1 MSNRTDDE
9 MRKKMLSSFFKT
21 DKAEF
26 NKCLEPSMKCE
37 NKAIK
42 AHSVQNSRILEN
54 LTENG
59 HVVTFKRK
67 IDKDLGPQI
76 DFGLIGRNTAT
87 TFTGLCVHH
96 DQSIFSAIDNQEL
109 NINNKK
115 HLFLISYRSVHR
127 ELHATMSAA
136 SKIQSAYLQRVDLG
150 LDSAD
155 HPSEAG
161 MTAIGKM
168 MISWETWKY
177 KTDYDEAFLNEDY
190 DLICHDTFAISI
202 NQPTIA
208 VSALFSMDDIE
219 FEDYALRIVL
229 NVMPVSQNQTVI
241 IFSYRKRETE
251 IARAALDRVLNS
263 SGPYQLYEIS
273 RLILNN
279 CENFVL
285 APQYFKDW
293 PETKKE
299 TIRDYFVRTILKGDN
314 EFQSSDIYLF

>member
-1 MSNRTDDE
+1 MANRTDDE
-9 MRKKMLSSFFKT
+9 IRKKMLSHFFRT

-26 NKCLEPSMKCE
+26 NKCLEPSMKCK
-37 NKAIK
+37 NRAIR

-67 IDKDLGPQI
+67 TDKDLGPQI

-87 TFTGLCVHH
+87 TFTGLCAHH
-96 DQSIFSAIDNQEL
+96 DQSIFSAIDNQEINL
-109 NINNKK
+109 NNKK

-127 ELHATMSAA
+127 ELHATMAAA
-136 SKIQSAYLQRVDLG
+136 SKIQSTYLQRVDLG
-150 LDSAD
+150 LDPAD

-161 MTAIGKM
+161 MTAIAKM

-190 DLICHDTFAISI
+190 DLIYHDTFTIDI

-208 VSALFSMDDIE
+208 VSALFSMDDIA
-219 FEDYALRIVL
+219 FEDYVLRVVL
-229 NVMPVSQNQTVI
+229 NVMPISQNKTVI

-251 IARAALDRVLNS
+251 IARAALNRVLYS
-263 SGPYQLYEIS
+263 SGSYQLYEIS

-285 APQYFKDW
+285 APQYVKDW

-299 TIRDYFVRTILKGDN
+299 TIKDYFFRTILKGDN
-314 EFQSSDIYLF
+314 EFQSSDLYLF